1 MFLAF
6 FSLAA
11 QFADLSRSVV
21 VKVHERERKFMFVV
35 VGSIA
40 GIAPLF
46 CSILPKQLIA
56 IIKTVLDLLKILC
69 KNCLRMFPE

>member
-1 MFLAF
+1 MNGVFGV

-11 QFADLSRSVV
+11 QFADPVV

-35 VGSIA
+35 AGSIA

-46 CSILPKQLIA
+46 CSILPKQLIV
-56 IIKTVLDLLKILC
+56 IIKTVLDLLKTL
-69 KNCLRMFPE
+69 